1 MAAEHSGGGG
11 SAIQCECGGTAD
23 DNRPQVFPTMLTSFF
38 PWLLSLIIPVVLVLL
53 GAAIAGVGLTQGWS
67 WLFWTG
73 LVVAGIGVLWGI
85 CLCLFAF
92 AEAGIDWW
100 PFG

>member
-1 MAAEHSGGGG
+1 MEAEDTGGGG
-11 SAIQCECGGTAD
+11 SAIQCECGGKAD
-23 DNRPQVFPTMLTSFF
+23 DNRPQEFPTMLKSFAT
-38 PWLLSLIIPVVLVLL
+38 WLLSLIIPVVLVLL

-67 WLFWTG
+67 WLIWTV

-85 CLCLFAF
+85 CLFAF
-92 AEAGIDWW
+92 ADAATDWW

>member
-1 MAAEHSGGGG
+1 
-11 SAIQCECGGTAD
+11 
-23 DNRPQVFPTMLTSFF
+23 MLKSFAT
-38 PWLLSLIIPVVLVLL
+38 WLLSLIIPVVLVLL

-67 WLFWTG
+67 WLIWTG

-85 CLCLFAF
+85 CLFAF
-92 AEAGIDWW
+92 ADAATDWW